1 MCHVGV
7 LWYFWHR
14 CRSFGEKACLLSRF
28 HSVLSLLFKLGH
40 FAYRNLPWQDLCIYW
55 YACCQFTSFL
65 FVSILVLLVLVCI
78 KRDLWNRMIKSRF
91 CDRWDR
97 EGLFEQEERFDRKR
111 KHKKKLGNKAQK
123 FAEKYQLNDS
133 STFLYSP

>member
-1 MCHVGV
+1 MSVFYGTFGIAVGV
-7 LWYFWHR
+7 LARKLVFCRDFILCCPYFLNWAISLIEIYPGR
-14 CRSFGEKACLLSRF
+14 T
-28 HSVLSLLFKLGH
+28 SVFIGM
-40 FAYRNLPWQDLCIYW
+40 PVV
-55 YACCQFTSFL
+55 SFL

-91 CDRWDR
+91 RDRWDR